1 MTLSTAAAHLSVLE
15 EYDRSL
21 RFQGLELSEPQPLPF
36 QFSNPVEAIN
46 AGVPVS
52 VAVARTKEE
61 RTCGTCGKASL
72 DYVKSRGRYI
82 RCKLCNNLNSRMHR
96 VLTRRTNEGL
106 RIAWFQ
112 LSQGERSQF
121 RRTICS
127 TIGPAGLEIEMGLH
141 VVRSRPTCAELDDAM
156 ALSQFDEWLQ
166 KKSEAKAHRLQEIEN
181 LHMERVKSRSMNP
194 LHDNYDDQIGETT
207 QEVEVPTTELGAVG
221 RWFNVQP
228 PKCEHA
234 FRLLVEEDNML
245 ETLKAKLVHARARA
259 DAALAEDGD
268 FVVPPLVRQILIQTN
283 KELETMTTE
292 IDCVANGDHPSLDP
306 WEARRKTIRL
316 VNTHEHQ
323 LLRFRKVRKS
333 IKKSEDE
340 LHRQG
345 ITIG

>member
-21 RFQGLELSEPQPLPF
+21 RFQGLKLTEPQPLPF

-166 KKSEAKAHRLQEIEN
+166 KTVSYTHLT
-181 LHMERVKSRSMNP
+181 L
-194 LHDNYDDQIGETT
+194 
-207 QEVEVPTTELGAVG
+207 PTNA
-221 RWFNVQP
+221 
-228 PKCEHA
+228 
-234 FRLLVEEDNML
+234 
-245 ETLKAKLVHARARA
+245 
-259 DAALAEDGD
+259 
-268 FVVPPLVRQILIQTN
+268 
-283 KELETMTTE
+283 
-292 IDCVANGDHPSLDP
+292 
-306 WEARRKTIRL
+306 
-316 VNTHEHQ
+316 
-323 LLRFRKVRKS
+323 
-333 IKKSEDE
+333 
-340 LHRQG
+340 
-345 ITIG
+345 